1 MSTNNLELYGQASSQ
16 VNMLLLSQRNMVLV
30 SVFAITITTFAKQ
43 FKYNYIKYLSILL
56 FIFAI
61 ASGAKSADDFNAYI
75 EDVKADNIDPVNPL
89 NLDDRDLD
97 LIERWRKWVY
107 YSYFL
112 LAIIAFM
119 FVSALIIEWNEFEF
133 SGLLW
138 GKQKFKKKLNKK
150 IN

>member
-56 FIFAI
+56 FVFAL
-61 ASGAKSADDFNAYI
+61 ASGFKSADDFNAYI
-75 EDVKADNIDPVNPL
+75 EDIKGEKSNL
-89 NLDDRDLD
+89 NLDQNDLD
-97 LIERWRKWVY
+97 LIERWRVWVY
-107 YSYFL
+107 FSYFL

-119 FVSALIIEWNEFEF
+119 FVNSLIIEWNEFGF
-133 SGLLW
+133 HGYLW
-138 GKQKFKKKLNKK
+138 GKQKFKVSNKK
-150 IN
+150 EKKMNIN